1 MSSAKKQNVSEMK
14 LRRFERPATIKEHVY
29 NTLREQL
36 LHNEH
41 KPNGRLDREANHR
54 SAWRV
59 AYAGA

>member
-41 KPNGRLDREANHR
+41 KPNGTDSR
-54 SAWRV
+54 
-59 AYAGA
+59 GK